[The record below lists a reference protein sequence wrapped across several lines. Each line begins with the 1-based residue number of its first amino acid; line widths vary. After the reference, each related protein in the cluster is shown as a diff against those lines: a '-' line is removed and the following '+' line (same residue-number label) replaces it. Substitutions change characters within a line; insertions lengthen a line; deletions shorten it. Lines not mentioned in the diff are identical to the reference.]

1 MKYILKVSVTFLQ
14 GGYLPN
20 KKKKRRKENDF
31 STLGEGYD
39 ETDPF
44 IDNTDAVSVK
54 TFFYHASFFVNDY
67 IYKYMALCM

>member
-1 MKYILKVSVTFLQ
+1 MESFEVDLNFFQ
-14 GGYLPN
+14 GGYIPN

-44 IDNTDAVSVK
+44 IDNSDAVS
-54 TFFYHASFFVNDY
+54 
-67 IYKYMALCM
+67 